1 MSKILNEK
9 LKNKSAIVSIV
20 GIGYIGLPLL
30 LSIGKAGFK
39 VNGIDIDENKISML
53 NKKESY
59 ISDIS
64 NEELK
69 SQIKSIKS
77 INFYSNYE
85 CIKESD
91 VIIVCVPT
99 PLNKTKDPDI
109 SYIIHA
115 AEEISKFSINDKLIS
130 IESTVYPGA
139 TEELI
144 LPIFLNKNPNQKI
157 GQDFFMVFSPERIDP
172 GQKNWNLEN
181 TPKVIGGIT
190 KDCTFIGK
198 LLYQEICNTIIEVSS
213 SKSAEMVKLLENTF
227 RATNIGL
234 VNEMAIICNKLGIDI
249 WEVIDAA
256 KTKPYGF
263 MPFYPGPGL
272 GGHCIPIDPRYL
284 EWKLETMNS
293 ESLYIKLAEKINFN
307 MPQYVFS
314 RINQIITTHNLSK
327 KVFLIGITYK
337 PNVSDTRESPALELM
352 QIFIDNK
359 YEVCF
364 NDPYVPEISLEGKI
378 YHSSEL
384 KHSKDYF
391 GVITSGHKKYNWN
404 KIVSYFNYIFDS
416 RNALQD
422 LKNES
427 DKIFTL

>member
-1 MSKILNEK
+1 MSAYLVEK
-9 LKNKSAIVSIV
+9 LKNKSAIISVV
-20 GIGYIGLPLL
+20 GVGYIGLPLL
-30 LSIGKAGFK
+30 LNIGKAGFK
-39 VNGIDIDENKISML
+39 VNGIDIDENKISKL
-53 NKKESY
+53 KNKKSY

-64 NEELK
+64 NEDLEYQLGNIN
-69 SQIKSIKS
+69 SV
-77 INFYSNYE
+77 NFYSNYE
-85 CIKESD
+85 CVKESD

-115 AEEISKFSINDKLIS
+115 AEEISKFSSKNKLIS

-144 LPIFLNKNPNQKI
+144 LPIFLNKNPKQII

-172 GQKNWNLEN
+172 GQSNWDLKN

-190 KDCTFIGK
+190 NDCTSIAK
-198 LLYQEICNTIIEVSS
+198 LLYQEICDSIIEVSS

-234 VNEMAIICNKLGIDI
+234 VNEMAIICNKLGINI

-256 KTKPYGF
+256 KSKPYGF

-284 EWKLETMNS
+284 EWKLETLNS

-314 RINQIITTHNLSK
+314 RINQIITDNKLNK
-327 KVFLIGITYK
+327 KVFLMGVSYK
-337 PNVSDTRESPALELM
+337 PNVSDIRESPAIELM

-359 YEVCF
+359 YEVKF
-364 NDPYVPEISLEGKI
+364 NDPYVPEILLEGQNL
-378 YHSSEL
+378 YSTNFNQA
-384 KHSKDYF
+384 DNFF
-391 GVITSGHKKYNWN
+391 GVITADHQKYDWN
-404 KIVSYFNYIFDS
+404 KILNYFNHIFDT
-416 RNALQD
+416 RNAL
-422 LKNES
+422 KNTKNDS
-427 DKIFTL
+427 THIFTL